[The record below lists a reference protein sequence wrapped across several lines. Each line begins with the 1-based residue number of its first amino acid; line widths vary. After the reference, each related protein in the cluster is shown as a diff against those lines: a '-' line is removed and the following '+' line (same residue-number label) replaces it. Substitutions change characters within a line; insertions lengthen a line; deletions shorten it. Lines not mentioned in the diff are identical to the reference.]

1 MNTENYQTNST
12 IKTPTLMIEKT
23 QEFTKKFRQIYNSA
37 KAEIH
42 FNISF
47 ENIMN
52 SNLDRVNFL
61 NKLFDLIETGKLS
74 KGFSELFQENIEY
87 IKDFVIGNNPQMTIP
102 VSSKYANSFKKNN
115 EYYIVPNTED
125 LEILFELI
133 KVNYAIFNKYYKNKM
148 MILKMPRETLNQN
161 MLKVLE
167 IEKKNLAHILGI
179 TEHNENEIV
188 NYFVEQDKKKNPE
201 YYNENGRLKKEYAG
215 HIAEGIIDW
224 ILSPEGQIKILK
236 ENKKLL
242 EFIESDKK
250 KNPNSYDEYGNI
262 KNLKKFKKR
271 YGRNPFINFSRL
283 YVKNI
288 NSLNFLGM
296 NNITEMI
303 SDYNNP
309 RSQEINDVYLLS
321 SQQTKLVEELE
332 DYEENKKYYQDLL
345 KKYVLSN
352 KENEKEEIKR
362 QLEDVGIIWKNI
374 EDILSNYKN
383 LIQT

>member
-61 NKLFDLIETGKLS
+61 NNLFDLIETGKLS

-133 KVNYAIFNKYYKNKM
+133 KVNYAIFNKYYK
-148 MILKMPRETLNQN
+148 
-161 MLKVLE
+161 
-167 IEKKNLAHILGI
+167 
-179 TEHNENEIV
+179 
-188 NYFVEQDKKKNPE
+188 
-201 YYNENGRLKKEYAG
+201 KKE
-215 HIAEGIIDW
+215 
-224 ILSPEGQIKILK
+224 
-236 ENKKLL
+236 
-242 EFIESDKK
+242 
-250 KNPNSYDEYGNI
+250 
-262 KNLKKFKKR
+262 
-271 YGRNPFINFSRL
+271 
-283 YVKNI
+283 
-288 NSLNFLGM
+288 
-296 NNITEMI
+296 
-303 SDYNNP
+303 
-309 RSQEINDVYLLS
+309 
-321 SQQTKLVEELE
+321 
-332 DYEENKKYYQDLL
+332 
-345 KKYVLSN
+345 
-352 KENEKEEIKR
+352 
-362 QLEDVGIIWKNI
+362 
-374 EDILSNYKN
+374 
-383 LIQT
+383 